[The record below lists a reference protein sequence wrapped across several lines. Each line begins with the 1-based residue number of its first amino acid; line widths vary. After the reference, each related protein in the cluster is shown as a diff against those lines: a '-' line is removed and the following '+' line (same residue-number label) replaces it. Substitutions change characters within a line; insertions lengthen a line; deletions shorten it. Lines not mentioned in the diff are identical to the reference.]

1 MTFTLSRY
9 LRVIVQGV
17 TGREGGFHAQHM
29 LKYGT
34 QVVAGVTPGKG
45 GEWAYGVQVLDSVV
59 EAVEVTE
66 ANASVIFVPPAQA
79 ADAIFEAIDAG
90 LDLIV
95 CITEGIPV
103 HDMLRVMARL
113 RGSRS
118 RLIGPNCPGLV
129 IPGVSKLGII
139 PNEVILPGRVGVVS
153 RSGTL
158 TYEVL
163 RALTDARIGQS
174 LVVGIGGDPLVGTSL
189 LEILE
194 AFEADPDTDAVALI
208 GEIGGRAEI
217 DAAEFIATKMTK
229 PVTAFIAGQN
239 APHGVRMGHAGAIV
253 NSDAESAEAKIA
265 AMKYA
270 GAVIAETPQDFAT
283 ILRP

>member
-1 MTFTLSRY
+1 MTFSIPADM
-9 LRVIVQGV
+9 RVIVQGV

-34 QVVAGVTPGKG
+34 RIVAGVTPGKG

-59 EAVEVTE
+59 EAVEVTG

-79 ADAIFEAIDAG
+79 ADAMFEAIDAG
-90 LDLIV
+90 LELIV
-95 CITEGIPV
+95 CITEGIPA

-113 RGSRS
+113 RVSAV

-129 IPGVSKLGII
+129 VPGVAKLGII
-139 PNEVILPGRVGVVS
+139 PNELVLPGRIGVVS

-163 RALTDARIGQS
+163 RTLTDARIGQS
-174 LVVGIGGDPLVGTSL
+174 MVVGIGGDPLVGTSIT
-189 LEILE
+189 EVLE
-194 AFEADPDTDAVALI
+194 AFEADPDTDAVAII
-208 GEIGGRAEI
+208 GEIGGRSEI
-217 DAAEFIATKMTK
+217 DAAEYIAAHMTK
-229 PVTAFIAGQN
+229 PVVALIAGQN
-239 APHGVRMGHAGAIV
+239 VPYGVRMGHAGAIV
-253 NSDAESAEAKIA
+253 TDPAETAETKIA

-270 GAVIAETPQDFAT
+270 GAVIAESPQEFAV
-283 ILRP
+283 LFSR